1 MSHKDRHA
9 RWTLKFTKGK
19 RQDVGTI
26 PATDLASPFFGYK
39 SQISIDRK
47 FRLIRKWKTM
57 DAAASDGAK
66 LREGP
71 FDLSNTASVCCLG

>member
-19 RQDVGTI
+19 RQDAGTI

-47 FRLIRKWKTM
+47 FRLIRK
-57 DAAASDGAK
+57 
-66 LREGP
+66 
-71 FDLSNTASVCCLG
+71 